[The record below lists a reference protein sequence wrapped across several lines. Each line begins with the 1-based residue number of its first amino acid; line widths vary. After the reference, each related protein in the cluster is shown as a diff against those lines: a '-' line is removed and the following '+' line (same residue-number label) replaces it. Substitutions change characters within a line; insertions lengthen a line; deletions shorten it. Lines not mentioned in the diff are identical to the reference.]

1 MKEYHI
7 FSYYLD
13 WTLHVRDKAC
23 DQTTNNF
30 AMPFEVGL
38 VMDFDIDDEIIHK
51 GCGPLTAGPEELV
64 SEGHQQR
71 KNKGPT
77 FPNYCLSRVT
87 WV

>member
-30 AMPFEVGL
+30 TMPFEVGF
-38 VMDFDIDDEIIHK
+38 VMDFDIDDEIIPK
-51 GCGPLTAGPEELV
+51 GCGPLTAGP
-64 SEGHQQR
+64 
-71 KNKGPT
+71 
-77 FPNYCLSRVT
+77 
-87 WV
+87 